1 MKELKEILYKVK
13 ISKVIGSTSIS
24 VSKLCID
31 SREIQAND
39 LFIAIKGNAVDGHR
53 FIEAAIKSGATS
65 IVCESIPID
74 TQNGITYL
82 EVNCSREALSIIS
95 SNYYDN
101 PSEKL
106 KLVGVTGTNG
116 KTTIATLLFDLF
128 KIAGFKTGLIST
140 VKICIDDNSLNSE
153 QTTPDS
159 LRINYLLSEM
169 LAKGVKYCFME
180 ISSHGIHQ
188 KRINA
193 LTFSG
198 GIFSNLT
205 HDHLDYHSSFSDYR
219 DIKKEFFD
227 NLPKESFSLINK
239 DDKNGNFMIQNTASK
254 VSFYALNS
262 YADFKIKI
270 LEKSIEGM
278 LLKIDQTELWT
289 TLSGK
294 FNAYNLLSV
303 ISAGI
308 LLGIPKE
315 KTLEYASLLKSVR
328 GRFEYVIV
336 NGITAVVDYAHTP
349 DALKNVIQT
358 INDIRTG
365 NESLITVVGCGGDRD
380 SMKRPLMGGISSS
393 LSSKVIFTSDNPRSE
408 SAELIIEQMN
418 SGVNP
423 VNFKKVLSILSR
435 EEAIKTACQLASP
448 KDIILIAGKGHETY
462 QEINGKKNHFDDY
475 EIVKN
480 YLTKII

>member
-65 IVCESIPID
+65 IVCESIPSD

-205 HDHLDYHSSFSDYR
+205 HDHLDYHSSFSEYR
-219 DIKKEFFD
+219 DVKKEFFD

-380 SMKRPLMGGISSS
+380 SMKRPLMGEISSS

-408 SAELIIEQMN
+408 SAELIIKQMN

-423 VNFKKVLSILSR
+423 VDFKKVLSILSR

>member
-65 IVCESIPID
+65 IVCESIPSD

-159 LRINYLLSEM
+159 
-169 LAKGVKYCFME
+169 
-180 ISSHGIHQ
+180 
-188 KRINA
+188 
-193 LTFSG
+193 
-198 GIFSNLT
+198 
-205 HDHLDYHSSFSDYR
+205 
-219 DIKKEFFD
+219 
-227 NLPKESFSLINK
+227 
-239 DDKNGNFMIQNTASK
+239 
-254 VSFYALNS
+254 
-262 YADFKIKI
+262 
-270 LEKSIEGM
+270 
-278 LLKIDQTELWT
+278 
-289 TLSGK
+289 
-294 FNAYNLLSV
+294 
-303 ISAGI
+303 
-308 LLGIPKE
+308 
-315 KTLEYASLLKSVR
+315 
-328 GRFEYVIV
+328 
-336 NGITAVVDYAHTP
+336 
-349 DALKNVIQT
+349 
-358 INDIRTG
+358 
-365 NESLITVVGCGGDRD
+365 
-380 SMKRPLMGGISSS
+380 
-393 LSSKVIFTSDNPRSE
+393 
-408 SAELIIEQMN
+408 
-418 SGVNP
+418 
-423 VNFKKVLSILSR
+423 
-435 EEAIKTACQLASP
+435 
-448 KDIILIAGKGHETY
+448 
-462 QEINGKKNHFDDY
+462 
-475 EIVKN
+475 
-480 YLTKII
+480 

>member
-39 LFIAIKGNAVDGHR
+39 LFIAIKGNAVDGHS
-53 FIEAAIKSGATS
+53 FIEAAIKLGATS
-65 IVCESIPID
+65 IVCESIPSD

-205 HDHLDYHSSFSDYR
+205 HDHLDYHSSFSEYR
-219 DIKKEFFD
+219 DIKKVFFD
-227 NLPKESFSLINK
+227 NLPKESF
-239 DDKNGNFMIQNTASK
+239 
-254 VSFYALNS
+254 
-262 YADFKIKI
+262 
-270 LEKSIEGM
+270 
-278 LLKIDQTELWT
+278 
-289 TLSGK
+289 
-294 FNAYNLLSV
+294 
-303 ISAGI
+303 
-308 LLGIPKE
+308 
-315 KTLEYASLLKSVR
+315 
-328 GRFEYVIV
+328 
-336 NGITAVVDYAHTP
+336 
-349 DALKNVIQT
+349 
-358 INDIRTG
+358 
-365 NESLITVVGCGGDRD
+365 
-380 SMKRPLMGGISSS
+380 
-393 LSSKVIFTSDNPRSE
+393 
-408 SAELIIEQMN
+408 
-418 SGVNP
+418 
-423 VNFKKVLSILSR
+423 
-435 EEAIKTACQLASP
+435 
-448 KDIILIAGKGHETY
+448 
-462 QEINGKKNHFDDY
+462 
-475 EIVKN
+475 
-480 YLTKII
+480 